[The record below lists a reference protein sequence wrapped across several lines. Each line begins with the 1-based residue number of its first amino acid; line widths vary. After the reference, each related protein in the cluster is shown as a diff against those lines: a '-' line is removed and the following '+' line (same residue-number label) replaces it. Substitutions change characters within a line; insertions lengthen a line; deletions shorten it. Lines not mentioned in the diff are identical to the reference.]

1 MFVLD
6 DEDRRRKAPFQQR
19 QQNPF
24 NFGAAVPAAPQ
35 KPFVFEG
42 AGVPVAPPPPQPQ
55 QQPQQKLFSE
65 EQVRQ
70 IVKEAV
76 AKREEEVR
84 LEFYAILQDKLKEQF
99 EMFSTF
105 NRDQVT
111 RQLRRSDADYFS

>member
-1 MFVLD
+1 MFVLE
-6 DEDRRRKAPFQQR
+6 DEDRRRKTPFPQR

-24 NFGAAVPAAPQ
+24 SFGAALPAAPPQ

-42 AGVPVAPPPPQPQ
+42 AAPAPQPQ
-55 QQPQQKLFSE
+55 APQQKLFSE

-70 IVKEAV
+70 IVKEAL
-76 AKREEEVR
+76 AKREEEIR

>member
-1 MFVLD
+1 MFVLE
-6 DEDRRRKAPFQQR
+6 DEDRRRKAPFPQR

-24 NFGAAVPAAPQ
+24 NFGAPVPATPQ

-42 AGVPVAPPPPQPQ
+42 AAPAPPQPQ
-55 QQPQQKLFSE
+55 LQQQPQPSQRLFSE

-70 IVKEAV
+70 IVKEAL
-76 AKREEEVR
+76 AKREEEIR